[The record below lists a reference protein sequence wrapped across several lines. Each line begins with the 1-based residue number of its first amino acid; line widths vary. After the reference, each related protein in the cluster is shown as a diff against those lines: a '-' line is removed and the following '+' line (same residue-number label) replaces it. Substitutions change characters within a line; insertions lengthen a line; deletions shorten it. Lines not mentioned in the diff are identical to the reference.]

1 MRRSNARSPGFDQR
15 VNMDSSKLQSRSRAL
30 QFNLY
35 PRFLS
40 PFSKHGR
47 KNMWIIT
54 SAAAVTISFFV
65 LVYIVFGA
73 FRPYVSQGY
82 GIVIDGGSTGTR
94 IHVFHFVEDNGKLVL
109 DLKNGGWAS
118 MKVNPG
124 LSSFSE
130 DPESSRISL
139 HELLEFAKRKIS
151 KNHWGE
157 TEVRLMATAGL
168 RRLDAEVQERIL
180 KCCRSVLKSSGFR
193 FKDDWAS
200 VIMGADEGIYAWVAA
215 NYALGTLGGDPLQT
229 TGIIELGGASA
240 QVAFVSS
247 EPLPPEFLHTVKFGK
262 VTYNLYSHSLLDF
275 GQNVAYDSLRETILS
290 RDLKLSTRSVSE
302 RVSKDPCIPRGYQ
315 SSVVP
320 INQSTNAN
328 LQVTVHAS
336 GNFSECRS
344 AALMLLQK
352 GKDECTYQRCHIGS
366 SFIPTLQG
374 KFLATENFVYTSKFF
389 GLPSTAFLS
398 DLMLAGQK
406 FCEQDRLYQRR
417 KDKHLQEEDPMHY
430 CFSSAYIVALLHDSL
445 GVALNDDR
453 IEFAN
458 EVGGIPIDWALGA
471 FVLQRTA
478 NMGVAHPNRIVD
490 IIRDESSTLLSL
502 FVVSAIL
509 LFSVWS
515 VSKWR
520 KPQLKTIYDLEKG
533 RYIVTRVNR

>member
-1 MRRSNARSPGFDQR
+1 MRRSNARPPGFDQR
-15 VNMDSSKLQSRSRAL
+15 PKMESSKLQSRAGAI

-35 PRFLS
+35 PRLFS

-47 KNMWIIT
+47 KNVWIIIA
-54 SAAAVTISFFV
+54 AAAVTISFSVF
-65 LVYIVFGA
+65 VYILFGA
-73 FRPYVSQGY
+73 CRSYGSKGY

-94 IHVFHFVEDNGKLVL
+94 IHVFRFVENSGKLVL
-109 DLKNGGWAS
+109 DLKDGSWVS

-130 DPESSRISL
+130 DPESSGRSL
-139 HELLEFAKRKIS
+139 QELLEFARGKIA
-151 KNHWGE
+151 KQHWGD

-168 RRLDAEVQERIL
+168 RRLDAQVQERIL
-180 KCCRSVLKSSGFR
+180 NSCRSVLRSSGFR
-193 FKDDWAS
+193 FRDDWAS
-200 VIMGADEGIYAWVAA
+200 VITGADEGIYAWVAA
-215 NYALGTLGGDPLQT
+215 NYALGSLGGDPLQT

-247 EPLPPEFLHTVKFGK
+247 EPLPPEFSHTVKFGK

-275 GQNVAYDSLRETILS
+275 GQNVAYDSLREILLT
-290 RDLKLSTRSVSE
+290 RDLKLSAPSVSE
-302 RVSKDPCIPRGYQ
+302 RISKDPCIPRGYQ

-320 INQSTNAN
+320 IKQSANAD
-328 LQVTVHAS
+328 LEVTVHAL

-352 GKDECTYQRCHIGS
+352 GKDECTYQHCHIGS

-374 KFLATENFVYTSKFF
+374 KFLATENFFYTSKFF

-398 DLMLAGQK
+398 DLILAGQK
-406 FCEQDRLYQRR
+406 FCEQDHRR
-417 KDKHLQEEDPMHY
+417 NIKHFQEGDLMHY
-430 CFSSAYIVALLHDSL
+430 CFSSAYIVALLHDGL
-445 GVALNDDR
+445 GIAMNDDR

-471 FVLQRTA
+471 FVLQKSAT
-478 NMGVAHPNRIVD
+478 MGVSHPDWIVD
-490 IIRDESSTLLSL
+490 ILGDESSALLSL

-509 LFSVWS
+509 LFSVWF